1 MHFLKLFYEIKLS
14 DQENLVT
21 NDQTISCKL
30 HTNRISEKK
39 QGLTVEIIVNTIW
52 ISTFLA
58 LILTIPSL
66 IIFMATYFST
76 GNILLGVVLG
86 FGLHFVG
93 LAYSERISE
102 GLLRM
107 MS

>member
-1 MHFLKLFYEIKLS
+1 MS
-14 DQENLVT
+14 DQKNLVS
-21 NDQTISCKL
+21 NNHVLPRRLELSKMFG
-30 HTNRISEKK
+30 KK
-39 QGLTVEIIVNTIW
+39 QELTVEVIVNTVW

-66 IIFMATYFST
+66 VIFMGIYFST
-76 GNILLGVVLG
+76 GNILLGTVVG

-93 LAYSERISE
+93 LAYSEKISR
-102 GLLRM
+102 GLLQI

>member
-1 MHFLKLFYEIKLS
+1 MESSEQKNSGSADQIRRTKINLKKMF
-14 DQENLVT
+14 T
-21 NDQTISCKL
+21 
-30 HTNRISEKK
+30 KK
-39 QGLTVEIIVNTIW
+39 QELTVETVVNTVW

-66 IIFMATYFST
+66 IIFMGIYFST
-76 GNILLGVVLG
+76 GNILLGAVVG

-93 LAYSERISE
+93 LAFSEKISV

>member
-1 MHFLKLFYEIKLS
+1 LS
-14 DQENLVT
+14 DEKNLVT
-21 NDQTISCKL
+21 NDQALSCKL
-30 HTNRISEKK
+30 DRSGIFGKK
-39 QGLTVEIIVNTIW
+39 QGLTIEIIVNTIW

-66 IIFMATYFST
+66 IIFMGIYFST

-93 LAYSERISE
+93 LAYSEKISK
-102 GLLRM
+102 GLLQI